1 MSEMVE
7 DGNDSDGL
15 QTLNWEMELGWVSI
29 IWKRILSLW
38 DTMKEA
44 TQQVSCY
51 FRVRR
56 ACVIHFICLAL
67 IFHTLSALYYRGSVT

>member
-15 QTLNWEMELGWVSI
+15 QTLNWEIGLGLVSI

-38 DTMKEA
+38 DTMK
-44 TQQVSCY
+44 
-51 FRVRR
+51 RPRN
-56 ACVIHFICLAL
+56 I
-67 IFHTLSALYYRGSVT
+67 